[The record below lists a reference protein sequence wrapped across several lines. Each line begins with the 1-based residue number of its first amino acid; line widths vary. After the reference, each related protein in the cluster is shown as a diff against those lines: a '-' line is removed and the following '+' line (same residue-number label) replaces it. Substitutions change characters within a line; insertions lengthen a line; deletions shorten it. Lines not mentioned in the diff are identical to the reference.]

1 MRFSALPE
9 TKKGTTDSAA
19 RNALRSSRAP
29 QALAKGDAHRGKA
42 TMTQNK
48 RREKHQ
54 AVHAA
59 KKKVMKKGHEQVPVR
74 SSHPYVFVGNLRSNI
89 TALKLRELFAPCGEI
104 LDIIIRCSFG
114 SIVATEDD
122 SSDLCLTGTELD
134 GRKIVVT
141 KLPGELPEVL
151 RKTQMRLGLPHQ
163 SRRVPNRLAAE
174 PTVLINPNDRHN
186 VFGVSFAKCI
196 I

>member
-1 MRFSALPE
+1 
-9 TKKGTTDSAA
+9 
-19 RNALRSSRAP
+19 
-29 QALAKGDAHRGKA
+29 
-42 TMTQNK
+42 MTQNK

-122 SSDLCLTGTELD
+122 SSDLWYASVTFTGLSAAKQALSLTGTELD